1 MNSIDKINKL
11 SQADFIDLFG
21 NVFEKTN
28 WIAKKTYSLK
38 PFRDFEELVSK
49 MLELFETS
57 SKENHLKIL
66 NSHPDLAI
74 EKKMTYDSKQE
85 QNKSGLDQCTRDEF
99 EEFKK
104 LNIEYKKKFNFPFII
119 AVTGKDKLE
128 ILNDFRHRMSNNID
142 VEFKE
147 AKDQVKKI
155 ASLRLNKI
163 LQR

>member
-119 AVTGKDKLE
+119 AVTGKNKLE
-128 ILNDFRHRMSNNID
+128 ILNDFRRGNYLYWTWNSTSNGN
-142 VEFKE
+142 F
-147 AKDQVKKI
+147 
-155 ASLRLNKI
+155 KI
-163 LQR
+163 LNFPY